1 MHIPIEIRTPWSY
14 IRCMSENTTH
24 KLFCMRCRVSL
35 DARSGYCRGCG
46 TSYLPNHGDPPGLH
60 AEHGFLL
67 DAALSLTDPDR
78 PGMLNMPED
87 LLRSKATTKPELPIG
102 PPVPDGFD
110 TASPDELLAS
120 LGSPHPR
127 HRGMAALRLGML
139 RNPQISFKLLAH
151 LPDRDPDVRGCMLW
165 ALGRSRNPN
174 LSGPLQGFL
183 GVERDPLIRVRIAA
197 TLYLLLAKPTHNIE
211 PELAA
216 AIEAAEVLVRADPS
230 PETHFERGLLHLRA
244 GSHLKAVGDFTRTG
258 DGTFPNARAL
268 LYRSEAFLM
277 LGKPLFSMDDL
288 LLYPATTTE
297 QLPEYVLHRAALLTL
312 GRQISD
318 AAQAKGLTEYAD
330 LFIRRIEVLKKK

>member
-1 MHIPIEIRTPWSY
+1 
-14 IRCMSENTTH
+14 MSEAPTH

-35 DARSGYCRGCG
+35 DARSGYCRSCG
-46 TSYLPNHGDPPGLH
+46 TSYLPNPGDPPSLH
-60 AEHGFLL
+60 SEHGFLL

-78 PGMLNMPED
+78 PGMLNIPED
-87 LLRSKATTKPELPIG
+87 LLRAKATTKPDLPIG

-120 LGSPHPR
+120 LESPHPR

-139 RNPQISFKLLAH
+139 RNPRISAKLLAH
-151 LPDRDPDVRGCMLW
+151 LPDRDPDVRRCLLW
-165 ALGRSRNPN
+165 ALGRSRNPS

-197 TLYLLLAKPTHNIE
+197 TLYILLTKSSRSIE

-230 PETHFERGLLHLRA
+230 PGTHFERGLLHLRA
-244 GSHLKAVGDFTRTG
+244 GANLKAIGDFTRTG
-258 DGTFPNARAL
+258 DGTLPNARAL
-268 LYRSEAFLM
+268 LFRSEAFLM

-288 LLYPATTTE
+288 LLYPVTTPSDL
-297 QLPEYVLHRAALLTL
+297 LPEYVLHRASLIAL
-312 GRQISD
+312 GKQISD